1 MAAFQIF
8 LSLKLLGALKGWSQ
22 TTAGQCLVAFW
33 PCAHQKPSAACQ
45 VALECAQHT
54 QCCTLTESAAS
65 LLCLQEALGSGEYA
79 ANLCAPTAGR
89 IKMTLAQHRC
99 KPATACREAV
109 DSGEYAAAFWLCAQ
123 CCKSMEDLQRLKV
136 SQQLNHTINKLYE
149 DTLSRLEGA
158 LQVACADFQAE
169 SYQKASGTATEQ
181 RGALVALPFGTDASN
196 DTTNTLNVSF

>member
-1 MAAFQIF
+1 M
-8 LSLKLLGALKGWSQ
+8 
-22 TTAGQCLVAFW
+22 
-33 PCAHQKPSAACQ
+33 
-45 VALECAQHT
+45 
-54 QCCTLTESAAS
+54 
-65 LLCLQEALGSGEYA
+65 EYA
-79 ANLCAPTAGR
+79 ARLCAPDAVLSL
-89 IKMTLAQHRC
+89 MLAQHQC

-169 SYQKASGTATEQ
+169 SYQKASGTAKQSKMAPEL
-181 RGALVALPFGTDASN
+181 RSAIWLRHLK
-196 DTTNTLNVSF
+196 